1 MILTQLLL
9 TVIVAL
15 TTTPTSS
22 YHLTGRTLFHP
33 ESLTHS
39 FDQPGVWI
47 DVIATTTPTTL
58 TLSKASGS
66 RQVDYFITYC
76 DGVRQTKVIN
86 TSSWPND
93 NTTIDIQIKCPP
105 GNQNI
110 RFFKTTEAQ
119 WNSLVPMDNAIT
131 LHGVSNND
139 TSQDLEAT
147 APSTKR
153 IEFLGD
159 SITAGFCNLCES
171 NPTNTAATESYADSW
186 SNRICQ
192 TFRAEC
198 HTAAWSGYGMV
209 ENCCG
214 GATLMSDI
222 WKRTLASVPSTN
234 KTDVHGTMLQNEW
247 NFSSWSPDVVVIN
260 LGTNDEL
267 NNRNANIPK
276 FNETYMALIQDASA
290 MYGEDTHFFL
300 ACGPM
305 STAYCDN
312 VQWIVQTLT
321 KTTTIKTHF
330 LDQRGFLN
338 GTYGKACCG
347 HPSATVD
354 IAMANAGVA
363 VIAKEM
369 GMCVVLLR
377 IVCLLVVFERRD
389 IDGVPRF
396 LFLIF
401 IKISLFFCSFCKKS
415 C

>member
-1 MILTQLLL
+1 
-9 TVIVAL
+9 
-15 TTTPTSS
+15 
-22 YHLTGRTLFHP
+22 
-33 ESLTHS
+33 
-39 FDQPGVWI
+39 
-47 DVIATTTPTTL
+47 
-58 TLSKASGS
+58 
-66 RQVDYFITYC
+66 
-76 DGVRQTKVIN
+76 
-86 TSSWPND
+86 
-93 NTTIDIQIKCPP
+93 
-105 GNQNI
+105 
-110 RFFKTTEAQ
+110 
-119 WNSLVPMDNAIT
+119 
-131 LHGVSNND
+131 
-139 TSQDLEAT
+139 
-147 APSTKR
+147 
-153 IEFLGD
+153 
-159 SITAGFCNLCES
+159 
-171 NPTNTAATESYADSW
+171 
-186 SNRICQ
+186 
-192 TFRAEC
+192 
-198 HTAAWSGYGMV
+198 
-209 ENCCG
+209 
-214 GATLMSDI
+214 MSDI

-312 VQWIVQTLT
+312 VQWIIQTLT
-321 KTTTIKTHF
+321 NTTTIKTHF

-396 LFLIF
+396 LFSNF
-401 IKISLFFCSFCKKS
+401 Y
-415 C
+415 